1 MADPAASPASAT
13 TGPGGSVAVELPQL
27 PYPWRQPTLLG
38 WLAQIPPVEAWPVTT
53 WPEPTGLFVTE
64 VTMTQ
69 PKVLICMSAPASLA
83 MIVAVMGRLVV
94 REAMLEPSPTRFFM
108 TSTDRK
114 S

>member
-1 MADPAASPASAT
+1 MADDAGSPASAAT
-13 TGPGGSVAVELPQL
+13 APAGRVAVELEQL
-27 PYPWRQPTLLG
+27 PCPLRQPTLLG
-38 WLAQIPPVEAWPVTT
+38 LLAQIPPVEAWPVTT
-53 WPEPTGLFVTE
+53 WPEPVGLFVTE

-69 PKVLICMSAPASLA
+69 PKVPIFMSAPASLA